1 MQHEIY
7 LNTYLSRIDI
17 VQLDREYDTIIRQIK
32 FFLGNE
38 LTFMFIL
45 IYF

>member
-7 LNTYLSRIDI
+7 LNTHLSRIDI

-32 FFLGNE
+32 VF
-38 LTFMFIL
+38 
-45 IYF
+45 